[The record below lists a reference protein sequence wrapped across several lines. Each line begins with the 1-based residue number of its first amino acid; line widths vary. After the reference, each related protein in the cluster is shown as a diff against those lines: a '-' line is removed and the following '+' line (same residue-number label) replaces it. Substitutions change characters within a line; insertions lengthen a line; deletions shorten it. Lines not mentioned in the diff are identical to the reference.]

1 MNFVRT
7 SALTLVLAACTTL
20 PQAQPIPAG
29 AGYVAMG
36 SSFSAGPGVPSY
48 YETPATPCA
57 RSTGN
62 YAHLIASRHSLVLT
76 DVSCSGGT
84 TAHLTGSRDAIPP
97 QLDALSP
104 DTRLVTIT
112 IGGNDLN
119 YIGRLSAAG
128 CRAIA
133 AQEQDKLKCP
143 NPAVPDE
150 AAYAALATRMD
161 NIAKEVRRRAPQARL
176 VFVDYLAILPA
187 TGVCA
192 ATPLLPAEADALRE
206 TAKRLAAITAK
217 AALDNGADILK
228 ASDLSA
234 SHGVCASDPWMNGY
248 PIPSGG
254 GTPYHPNA
262 KGMAAVADALDK
274 LLWP

>member
-1 MNFVRT
+1 MSLIRI
-7 SALTLVLAACTTL
+7 SALALVLSACATL
-20 PQAQPIPAG
+20 PPTQPIPAG
-29 AGYVAMG
+29 ARYVAMG
-36 SSFSAGPGVPSY
+36 SSFAAGPGIPSY

-62 YAHLIASRHSLVLT
+62 YAHVIASRHTLSLT
-76 DVSCSGGT
+76 DVTCSGGT
-84 TAHLTGSRDAIPP
+84 TAHLTGLRETIPP
-97 QLDALSP
+97 QLDALSA

-128 CRAIA
+128 CRALA
-133 AQEQDKLKCP
+133 TQEQDKQKCP
-143 NPAVPDE
+143 NPLAPDE

-161 NIAKEVRRRAPQARL
+161 NIAKDVRRRAPQARL
-176 VFVDYLAILPA
+176 VFVDYLTILPA
-187 TGVCA
+187 TGVCV
-192 ATPLLPAEADALRE
+192 ATPLLPTEADALRE
-206 TAKRLAAITAK
+206 TAGRLAAITAK
-217 AALDNGADILK
+217 AASDNGADILK

-234 SHGVCASDPWMNGY
+234 GHSACSADPWMNGY
-248 PIPSGG
+248 PVPSGG

-262 KGMAAVADALDK
+262 KGMAAVADALDR